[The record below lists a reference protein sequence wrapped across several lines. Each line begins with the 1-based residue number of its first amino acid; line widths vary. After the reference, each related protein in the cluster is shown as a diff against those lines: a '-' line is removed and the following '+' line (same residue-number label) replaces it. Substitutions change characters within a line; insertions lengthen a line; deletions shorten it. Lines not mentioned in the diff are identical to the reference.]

1 MLGPIEDALADA
13 DELPPSHQAQLQVV
27 HRNGLRLQRPVN
39 GLLEFSRTEAG
50 GIRAV
55 YETTDLAEFTANL
68 ANNFRSACKKTGLEL
83 RVDCSRLREPV
94 FVGRPRWE
102 EIVLNLLAAGQGGCV
117 GRGLL
122 TRLGKHSVGGSV
134 VGSRIAA
141 TSKSLGQ
148 ADASCRLGKAVGRD
162 TRRSALR
169 QPESCTTRS
178 PPAGAACNCTLPTC
192 NPCVGAQAR
201 ARARTRCQA
210 PTRSS
215 PQRVPSRYLAGRPRC
230 RARHRRSRSA
240 TAFRLPRRPLSR
252 SPAPRAAPNCRR
264 CRAVA
269 QHMLQILNLAAE
281 GEAGWRR
288 HALQGQTALG
298 MHAFGHVP
306 QAEVDRPQHRA
317 RSPPAG
323 AAARARPGGRPKGR
337 RE

>member
-102 EIVLNLLAAGQGGCV
+102 EIVLNLLAAGQGGCA
-117 GRGLL
+117 GRGAL

-192 NPCVGAQAR
+192 KPMR
-201 ARARTRCQA
+201 RRTS
-210 PTRSS
+210 SS
-215 PQRVPSRYLAGRPRC
+215 P
-230 RARHRRSRSA
+230 SA
-240 TAFRLPRRPLSR
+240 NPLPGTDSFEP
-252 SPAPRAAPNCRR
+252 
-264 CRAVA
+264 
-269 QHMLQILNLAAE
+269 
-281 GEAGWRR
+281 
-288 HALQGQTALG
+288 
-298 MHAFGHVP
+298 
-306 QAEVDRPQHRA
+306 
-317 RSPPAG
+317 
-323 AAARARPGGRPKGR
+323 AARAITVSRRSAPMPGPSSSITICNRFSPATAAVVALTRTSCRAQLQALSRGCPTHAADPEPR
-337 RE
+337 R